1 MGRKSI
7 RKKGRLELRDEIK
20 KGQRRQ
26 NLISYLILF
35 SGSALFIW
43 GISLFNKT
51 FIETQTQVYITLFGA
66 TIGTLVLYFLGRRK
80 SYDLLVTLFLGFY
93 LGGSIP
99 FCLMATT
106 NYYLR
111 NNEKQI
117 LQLNII
123 QTGNHSRRKSKC
135 RRPYAIVEFQNIK
148 KEIKF
153 PCEYETSI
161 SNYKSVT
168 LTTSKGVW
176 GYEVFTDKKLND

>member
-1 MGRKSI
+1 MGRKSN
-7 RKKGRLELRDEIK
+7 RKKGRLELRDAIK
-20 KGQRRQ
+20 KDQRRQ

-43 GISLFNKT
+43 GISLFKKT

-66 TIGTLVLYFLGRRK
+66 TIGTLVLYFFGRRK

-111 NNEKQI
+111 NDEKQM
-117 LQLNII
+117 
-123 QTGNHSRRKSKC
+123 
-135 RRPYAIVEFQNIK
+135 
-148 KEIKF
+148 
-153 PCEYETSI
+153 
-161 SNYKSVT
+161 
-168 LTTSKGVW
+168 
-176 GYEVFTDKKLND
+176 